1 MGSGTLLMLFDRK
14 TYSYMVSQVLNKQY
28 QVPVSDD
35 IIEKHLRGS
44 DERGHDF
51 TIGVYPMLEDETCFF
66 LAVDFFSQLISTSRI
81 FVRMY
86 RHFFS
91 LADGS
96 TFPPPWKD
104 PVPEMVHTSGFS
116 SLRQF
121 PPVQLAAWAAFS

>member
-1 MGSGTLLMLFDRK
+1 MTISKMYGT
-14 TYSYMVSQVLNKQY
+14 
-28 QVPVSDD
+28 
-35 IIEKHLRGS
+35 
-44 DERGHDF
+44 
-51 TIGVYPMLEDETCFF
+51 
-66 LAVDFFSQLISTSRI
+66 AVTSSNISNSQLAYRVLV
-81 FVRMY
+81 FHKVQK